1 MHRARSA
8 SSYADAR
15 ERAND
20 AVRRGHRHLVPGGED
35 EPDLGTESQSAF
47 AIFLIDS
54 KKESDRPLTELPA
67 TAQTIASSSIP
78 GSSLK
83 ISMSTMSFLIV
94 PETRAPARTAPR
106 NSMIAAAMQACHSR
120 REREETEV
128 AKEFATSLAPGR
140 MDR

>member
-1 MHRARSA
+1 MQCVVETGIWCRVAKMSQIW
-8 SSYADAR
+8 
-15 ERAND
+15 
-20 AVRRGHRHLVPGGED
+20 
-35 EPDLGTESQSAF
+35 GTESHFSF
-47 AIFLIDS
+47 AIS
-54 KKESDRPLTELPA
+54 KGPKNDADRPLTELPA
-67 TAQTIASSSIP
+67 TAQTIASNSIP

-83 ISMSTMSFLIV
+83 ISILTMSFLIV

-140 MDR
+140 RYT